1 MARQD
6 IEGSIAHATML
17 GQCGVID
24 KSEADA
30 ICQGL
35 EGILKDLQ
43 SGTLEIDMT
52 QEDIHTFMEGEL
64 TRRLGDTG
72 KRLHTARSRNDQVAL
87 DIRLYLRE
95 EAQGLLEKTWAA
107 AVLQQGVK
115 RLLLKG
121 QAQLSLEAA
130 QELAQGGLLLLGV
143 EAMSVAPDDDPAPV
157 HRALLEREV
166 AVLESIDLRQ
176 VPAGDYILL
185 AQPLKYG
192 GLDGAQ
198 VRALLVE
205 GSLEEA

>member
-1 MARQD
+1 MKLYD
-6 IEGSIAHATML
+6 ISKEIFSAAVFHGDPAPAFQPVQRLAEGGHCNLTQVTLGTHSATHM
-17 GQCGVID
+17 
-24 KSEADA
+24 DA
-30 ICQGL
+30 PWHFVPG
-35 EGILKDLQ
+35 
-43 SGTLEIDMT
+43 
-52 QEDIHTFMEGEL
+52 
-64 TRRLGDTG
+64 G
-72 KRLHTARSRNDQVAL
+72 KTIDQVEL
-87 DIRLYLRE
+87 SRCVGPCQVV
-95 EAQGLLEKTWAA
+95 EAQGLLEKAWAA
-107 AVLQQGVK
+107 AVLQRGVK

-121 QAQLSLEAA
+121 QAQLSVEAA

>member
-1 MARQD
+1 MKLYD
-6 IEGSIAHATML
+6 ISKEIFSASVFPGDPAPAFQPAQRLAEGGHCNLTQVTLGTHSATHM
-17 GQCGVID
+17 
-24 KSEADA
+24 DA
-30 ICQGL
+30 PWHFVPG
-35 EGILKDLQ
+35 
-43 SGTLEIDMT
+43 
-52 QEDIHTFMEGEL
+52 
-64 TRRLGDTG
+64 G
-72 KRLHTARSRNDQVAL
+72 KTIDQVEL
-87 DIRLYLRE
+87 SRCVGPCQVV
-95 EAQGLLEKTWAA
+95 EAQGLLEKAWAA

-121 QAQLSLEAA
+121 QAQLSVEAA

>member
-1 MARQD
+1 MKVYDISREVFSARVYPGDPEPRTTPVYRLEQGD
-6 IEGSIAHATML
+6 LCNVTALSLGSHTGTHM
-17 GQCGVID
+17 
-24 KSEADA
+24 DA
-30 ICQGL
+30 PSHFVPG
-35 EGILKDLQ
+35 
-43 SGTLEIDMT
+43 
-52 QEDIHTFMEGEL
+52 
-64 TRRLGDTG
+64 G
-72 KRLHTARSRNDQVAL
+72 KAIDQVEL
-87 DIRLYLRE
+87 SRCVGPCQVV

>member
-1 MARQD
+1 MKVYDISREVFSARVYPGDPEPRTTPVYRLEQGD
-6 IEGSIAHATML
+6 PCNVTALSLGSHTGTHM
-17 GQCGVID
+17 
-24 KSEADA
+24 DA
-30 ICQGL
+30 PSHFIPG
-35 EGILKDLQ
+35 
-43 SGTLEIDMT
+43 
-52 QEDIHTFMEGEL
+52 
-64 TRRLGDTG
+64 G
-72 KRLHTARSRNDQVAL
+72 KTIDQVEL
-87 DIRLYLRE
+87 SRCVGPCQVV

-107 AVLQQGVK
+107 AVLQRGVK

-121 QAQLSLEAA
+121 QAQLSVEAA

-143 EAMSVAPDDDPAPV
+143 EAMSVAPDDDPASV

>member
-1 MARQD
+1 MKLYD
-6 IEGSIAHATML
+6 ISKEILSAAVFPGDPAPAFQPAQRLAEGGHCNLTQVTLGTHSATHM
-17 GQCGVID
+17 
-24 KSEADA
+24 DA
-30 ICQGL
+30 PWHFVPG
-35 EGILKDLQ
+35 
-43 SGTLEIDMT
+43 
-52 QEDIHTFMEGEL
+52 
-64 TRRLGDTG
+64 G
-72 KRLHTARSRNDQVAL
+72 KTIDQVEL
-87 DIRLYLRE
+87 SRCVGPCQVV

-107 AVLQQGVK
+107 AVLQRGVK

-121 QAQLSLEAA
+121 QAQLSVEAA

>member
-1 MARQD
+1 MKLYD
-6 IEGSIAHATML
+6 ISKEIFSDAVFPGDPAPAFQPAQRLAEGGHCNLTQVTLGTHSATHM
-17 GQCGVID
+17 
-24 KSEADA
+24 DA
-30 ICQGL
+30 PWHFVPG
-35 EGILKDLQ
+35 
-43 SGTLEIDMT
+43 
-52 QEDIHTFMEGEL
+52 
-64 TRRLGDTG
+64 G
-72 KRLHTARSRNDQVAL
+72 KTIDQVEL
-87 DIRLYLRE
+87 SRCVGPCQVV

-107 AVLQQGVK
+107 SVLQQGVK

-121 QAQLSLEAA
+121 QAQLSVEAA

>member
-1 MARQD
+1 M
-6 IEGSIAHATML
+6 
-17 GQCGVID
+17 
-24 KSEADA
+24 
-30 ICQGL
+30 
-35 EGILKDLQ
+35 
-43 SGTLEIDMT
+43 
-52 QEDIHTFMEGEL
+52 
-64 TRRLGDTG
+64 
-72 KRLHTARSRNDQVAL
+72 
-87 DIRLYLRE
+87 
-95 EAQGLLEKTWAA
+95 LEKAWAA
-107 AVLQQGVK
+107 GRAPTGGVK

-121 QAQLSLEAA
+121 AGTAFRRGPPKSWPR
-130 QELAQGGLLLLGV
+130 GGLLLLGV
-143 EAMSVAPDDDPAPV
+143 DAMSVAPDDDPAPV

>member
-1 MARQD
+1 MRCV
-6 IEGSIAHATML
+6 GP
-17 GQCGVID
+17 
-24 KSEADA
+24 
-30 ICQGL
+30 CQ
-35 EGILKDLQ
+35 
-43 SGTLEIDMT
+43 
-52 QEDIHTFMEGEL
+52 
-64 TRRLGDTG
+64 
-72 KRLHTARSRNDQVAL
+72 VV
-87 DIRLYLRE
+87 

-107 AVLQQGVK
+107 AVLQRGVK

-121 QAQLSLEAA
+121 QAQLSVEAA

>member
-1 MARQD
+1 MKLYD
-6 IEGSIAHATML
+6 ISKEIFSAAVFPGDPAPTFQPAQRLAEGGHCNLTQVTLGTHSATHM
-17 GQCGVID
+17 
-24 KSEADA
+24 DA
-30 ICQGL
+30 PWHFVPG
-35 EGILKDLQ
+35 
-43 SGTLEIDMT
+43 
-52 QEDIHTFMEGEL
+52 
-64 TRRLGDTG
+64 G
-72 KRLHTARSRNDQVAL
+72 KTIDQVEL
-87 DIRLYLRE
+87 SRCVGPCQVV
-95 EAQGLLEKTWAA
+95 EAQGMLEKAWAA
-107 AVLQQGVK
+107 AVLQRGVK

-121 QAQLSLEAA
+121 QAQLSVEAA

>member
-1 MARQD
+1 M
-6 IEGSIAHATML
+6 
-17 GQCGVID
+17 
-24 KSEADA
+24 
-30 ICQGL
+30 
-35 EGILKDLQ
+35 
-43 SGTLEIDMT
+43 
-52 QEDIHTFMEGEL
+52 
-64 TRRLGDTG
+64 
-72 KRLHTARSRNDQVAL
+72 
-87 DIRLYLRE
+87 
-95 EAQGLLEKTWAA
+95 LEKAWAA
-107 AVLQQGVK
+107 AVLQRGVK

-121 QAQLSLEAA
+121 QAQLSVEAA

>member
-1 MARQD
+1 MKLYD
-6 IEGSIAHATML
+6 ISKEIFSAAVFPGDPAPAVQPAQRLAEGGHCNLTQVTLGTHSATHM
-17 GQCGVID
+17 
-24 KSEADA
+24 DA
-30 ICQGL
+30 PWHFVPG
-35 EGILKDLQ
+35 
-43 SGTLEIDMT
+43 
-52 QEDIHTFMEGEL
+52 
-64 TRRLGDTG
+64 G
-72 KRLHTARSRNDQVAL
+72 KTIDQVEL
-87 DIRLYLRE
+87 SRCVGPCQVVE
-95 EAQGLLEKTWAA
+95 TQGLLEKTWAA
-107 AVLQQGVK
+107 AVLQRGVK

>member
-1 MARQD
+1 MKLYD
-6 IEGSIAHATML
+6 ISKESFSAAVFPGDPAPAYQPAQRLAEGGHCNLTQVTLGTHSATHM
-17 GQCGVID
+17 
-24 KSEADA
+24 DA
-30 ICQGL
+30 PWHFEPG
-35 EGILKDLQ
+35 
-43 SGTLEIDMT
+43 
-52 QEDIHTFMEGEL
+52 
-64 TRRLGDTG
+64 G
-72 KRLHTARSRNDQVAL
+72 KTIDQVEL
-87 DIRLYLRE
+87 SRCVGPCQVV

-121 QAQLSLEAA
+121 QAQLSVEAA

>member
-1 MARQD
+1 MKVYDISREVFSARVYPGDPEPRTTPVYRLEQGD
-6 IEGSIAHATML
+6 LCNVTALSLGSHTGTHM
-17 GQCGVID
+17 
-24 KSEADA
+24 DA
-30 ICQGL
+30 PSHFVPG
-35 EGILKDLQ
+35 
-43 SGTLEIDMT
+43 
-52 QEDIHTFMEGEL
+52 
-64 TRRLGDTG
+64 G
-72 KRLHTARSRNDQVAL
+72 KTIDQVEL
-87 DIRLYLRE
+87 SRCVGPCQVV

-107 AVLQQGVK
+107 AVLQRGVK

-121 QAQLSLEAA
+121 QAQLSVEAA

>member
-1 MARQD
+1 MTSPRKSSPPRCSPGTRCPPSSPPQRLA
-6 IEGSIAHATML
+6 EGGHCNLTQVTLGTHSATHM
-17 GQCGVID
+17 
-24 KSEADA
+24 DA
-30 ICQGL
+30 PWHFVPG
-35 EGILKDLQ
+35 
-43 SGTLEIDMT
+43 
-52 QEDIHTFMEGEL
+52 
-64 TRRLGDTG
+64 G
-72 KRLHTARSRNDQVAL
+72 KTIDQVEL
-87 DIRLYLRE
+87 SRCVGPCQVV

-107 AVLQQGVK
+107 AVLQRGVK

-121 QAQLSLEAA
+121 QAQLSVEAA

-143 EAMSVAPDDDPAPV
+143 EVMSVAPDDDPAPV

-205 GSLEEA
+205 GSLEET